1 MCVCICALWCVLV
14 CMCTVWCVCVYTC
27 TVVCACVYVPYVVCV
42 CVYVHCGMC
51 VCCVSVFCC
60 VYVIV
65 WCVAAG
71 WGVCMLAPSA
81 HRLTI
86 LRFLLITSLS
96 GDIFK
101 LQLRQRKSC
110 SRRWFLMP
118 GSARRGEE
126 EEGRKIGRGEGG
138 H

>member
-1 MCVCICALWCVLV
+1 M
-14 CMCTVWCVCVYTC
+14 
-27 TVVCACVYVPYVVCV
+27 CV
-42 CVYVHCGMC
+42 CVYVHCGVCMC
-51 VCCVSVFCC
+51 ICALCGVCVLCECFFV

-71 WGVCMLAPSA
+71 WGVCKLAPPV
-81 HRLTI
+81 HRHTI

-138 H
+138 IEPDECGA